1 MKSSTEQRRFL
12 QKFVSGERLL
22 MGYLLSATGDFHEA
36 EDLLQEVSV
45 ALWESFDRYDE
56 SKAFHAWAL
65 GIARHKVLDWREK
78 QGRRGATLSPE
89 ILDLVGQAQLETADR
104 LSDRRPLLQ
113 TCIEALPDHLR
124 KIVQLR
130 YREQLTLEALS
141 ERLDRSAG
149 AVQVA
154 LVRIRRTLRDCVDQK
169 LGPLAEAG
177 R

>member
-1 MKSSTEQRRFL
+1 MNSSTDQRRFL
-12 QKFVSGERLL
+12 QKFVAGERLL
-22 MGYLLSATGDFHEA
+22 MGYLLSATGNFHEA

-45 ALWESFDRYDE
+45 ALWESFDRYDP

-65 GIARHKVLDWREK
+65 GIARHKVLDWRDK

-89 ILDLVGQAQLETADR
+89 ILDLVGQAQVEAADR
-104 LSDRRPLLQ
+104 LSERRPLLQ
-113 TCIEALPDHLR
+113 KCIEALPDHLR
-124 KIVQLR
+124 KILQLR
-130 YREQLTLEALS
+130 YQEGLRLDALS
-141 ERLDRSAG
+141 TRLERSAG